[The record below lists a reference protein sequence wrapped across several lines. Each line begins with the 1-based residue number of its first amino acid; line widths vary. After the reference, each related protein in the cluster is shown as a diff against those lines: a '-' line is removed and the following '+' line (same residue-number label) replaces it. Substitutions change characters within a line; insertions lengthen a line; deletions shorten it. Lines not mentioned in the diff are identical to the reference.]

1 MNFDFYYKISFQK
14 TNLNKLIVIFHQLT
28 IQFQFK
34 FFLSSSSRF
43 NPFINQLSPSSHFLI
58 NHVCFISMHCLY
70 HQSIQNQPLH
80 IVIAF
85 IVVHQ
90 HSLTFFHFT
99 SNPHSCSLH
108 QVHSINHLCNITH
121 NVFCGLCV
129 VFNNQSCV
137 FVVFSLCHIWN
148 TWNTKTTICVIVVQF
163 THFSS
168 PN

>member
-1 MNFDFYYKISFQK
+1 MRTKLSIIKIIFFSLFIFVLFCVDNFYLFFNFKTLNFDFYYKISFQK

-80 IVIAF
+80 IVIASLLF
-85 IVVHQ
+85 INIHQRFFISHQIHTVVHYIRFIQ
-90 HSLTFFHFT
+90 
-99 SNPHSCSLH
+99 
-108 QVHSINHLCNITH
+108 
-121 NVFCGLCV
+121 
-129 VFNNQSCV
+129 
-137 FVVFSLCHIWN
+137 
-148 TWNTKTTICVIVVQF
+148 
-163 THFSS
+163 
-168 PN
+168 